1 MSDLITCAF
10 TKLFKLTMVFTEMC
24 MIKPG
29 YFFGFFGGQ
38 ILKASMFSVNF
49 RQSFAENTLNNLD

>member
-1 MSDLITCAF
+1 
-10 TKLFKLTMVFTEMC
+10 